1 MLQIAR
7 YEMNRT
13 KVCEMV
19 RTILRLFGLGFFS
32 TCVHAVEPLPVF
44 DAHMHYNIE
53 ARESYPPAKVLEIF
67 RQSNVRGILAT
78 SRPNDGSV
86 LLMKAAPSANP
97 ALTVVPFIRVYR
109 DRADYGTWHKNPEI
123 VAMIEREFT
132 EGGMKGKV
140 RGIGEF
146 HLYGDE
152 ARSKEFAQIVA
163 FAQKHN
169 LWLHAHSDE
178 AALAHIFTL
187 NPNAK
192 VIWAHTGFSVA
203 TERVAA
209 LMKQHAGLMGE
220 LSYRNDITEDGKLS
234 KPWRALF
241 TAYPDRFLLGSDCW
255 VTERW
260 AQYGEIMS
268 YYQRWLA
275 ELPRDVALK
284 VSHRN
289 AERMFGITLK

>member
-1 MLQIAR
+1 MRASSNLKTLLALCATALLVMTAQ
-7 YEMNRT
+7 
-13 KVCEMV
+13 
-19 RTILRLFGLGFFS
+19 
-32 TCVHAVEPLPVF
+32 AVEPLPIF

-53 ARESYPPAKVLEIF
+53 ARDTYPPAKVLEIF

-78 SRPNDGSV
+78 SRPNEGSA
-86 LLMKAAPSANP
+86 LLMKAAPAASP

-123 VAMIEREFT
+123 VAMIEREFA
-132 EGGMKGKV
+132 EGAMKGKV

-146 HLYGDE
+146 HLYGEE
-152 ARSKEFAQIVA
+152 AKSKEFAQIVA
-163 FAQKHN
+163 FAQKN
-169 LWLHAHSDE
+169 ALWLHAHSDE
-178 AALAHIFTL
+178 AAINTIFTL
-187 NPNAK
+187 APKAK

-203 TERVAA
+203 TDRVAA
-209 LMKQHAGLMGE
+209 MMKAHPDLMGE
-220 LSYRNDITEDGKLS
+220 LSYRNDITDGGKLS

-260 AQYGEIMS
+260 AQYGEIMD

-275 ELPRDVALK
+275 ELPRDVATK
-284 VSHRN
+284 IAHRN
-289 AERMFGITLK
+289 GERIFDIKIR

>member
-1 MLQIAR
+1 MRASL
-7 YEMNRT
+7 NFRT
-13 KVCEMV
+13 LLAFYAAAFLV
-19 RTILRLFGLGFFS
+19 T
-32 TCVHAVEPLPVF
+32 TAQAVEPLPVF

-53 ARESYPPAKVLEIF
+53 ARDSYPPAKVLEIF

-86 LLMKAAPSANP
+86 LLMKAAAAANP

-123 VAMIEREFT
+123 VAMIEREFA
-132 EGGMKGKV
+132 EGAMKGKV

-152 ARSKEFAQIVA
+152 AKSKEFAQIVA
-163 FAQKHN
+163 FAQKN
-169 LWLHAHSDE
+169 DLWLHAHSDE
-178 AALAHIFTL
+178 AAIDYIFTL
-187 NPNAK
+187 APKAK

-203 TERVAA
+203 TDRVAA
-209 LMKQHAGLMGE
+209 MMKAHPDLIGE
-220 LSYRNDITEDGKLS
+220 LSYRNDITDGGKLS
-234 KPWRALF
+234 MQWRTLF

-260 AQYGEIMS
+260 AQYGEIMD

-275 ELPRDVALK
+275 ELPRDVATK
-284 VSHRN
+284 IAHRN
-289 AERMFGITLK
+289 GERIFDIKIR